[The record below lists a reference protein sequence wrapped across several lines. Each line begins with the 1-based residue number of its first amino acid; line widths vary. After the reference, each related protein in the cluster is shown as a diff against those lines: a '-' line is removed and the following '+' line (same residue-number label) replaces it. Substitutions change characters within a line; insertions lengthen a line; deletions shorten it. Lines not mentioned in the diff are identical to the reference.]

1 MVLTK
6 EQNDRVRQELRRQ
19 MVESK
24 YKTRFG
30 FAHVLKVSP
39 GQVSQ
44 FLNGKTGAGM
54 KLLAA
59 MSRWSGKPID
69 EILGK
74 QQPDLAEKISSLEDA
89 LADEKNRNTELSKAL
104 AEVLKLV
111 DEARRHRS
119 TLRLWGA

>member
-19 MVESK
+19 LAESK
-24 YKTRFG
+24 YTRFG
-30 FAHVLKVSP
+30 LAHVLKVSP
-39 GQVSQ
+39 GQLSQ
-44 FLNGKTGAGM
+44 FLNGKTGAGI

-74 QQPDLAEKISSLEDA
+74 QKPDLAEEYSALKSELEYEKERNAKLSEA
-89 LADEKNRNTELSKAL
+89 LAS
-104 AEVLKLV
+104 VLKLV
-111 DEARRHRS
+111 DDAARYEGV
-119 TLRLWGA
+119 LRKWGD